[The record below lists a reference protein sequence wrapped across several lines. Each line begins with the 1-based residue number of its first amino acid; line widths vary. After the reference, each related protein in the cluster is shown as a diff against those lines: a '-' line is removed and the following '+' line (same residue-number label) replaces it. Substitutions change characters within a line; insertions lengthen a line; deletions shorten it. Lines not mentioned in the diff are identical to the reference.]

1 MLIGAEELQATKFKP
16 LGMSLITAGG
26 NGFDAVV
33 NRENVLQIITIHSR
47 LATTIRLTRIGD

>member
-26 NGFDAVV
+26 NRFDADV